1 MRISDWSSDV
11 CSSDLTVPLRYV
23 AGADAKDAT
32 FEVTGTGSGRFRVG
46 VASLMPADNIHGWR
60 ADTVAI
66 LKSLRSGFW
75 RLPGGNFLSNWDWH
89 GAIGPRDKRAPM
101 YEHAWSAMQ
110 ANDFGMDEWMA
121 LTRLI
126 GEIGRAH
133 V

>member
-1 MRISDWSSDV
+1 
-11 CSSDLTVPLRYV
+11 
-23 AGADAKDAT
+23 
-32 FEVTGTGSGRFRVG
+32 
-46 VASLMPADNIHGWR
+46 MPADNIHGWR

-101 YEHAWSAMQ
+101 YDHPWRALQ
-110 ANDFGMDEWMA
+110 ANDSGMDEWLS

-126 GEIGRAH
+126 GVQPSDTVDAGPRQPNSGPEEEGTTKD
-133 V
+133 